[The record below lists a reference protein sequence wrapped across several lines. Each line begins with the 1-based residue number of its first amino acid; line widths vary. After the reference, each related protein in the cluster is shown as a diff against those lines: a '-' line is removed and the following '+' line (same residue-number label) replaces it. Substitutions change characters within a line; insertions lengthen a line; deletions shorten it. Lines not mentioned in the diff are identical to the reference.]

1 MTIPVDR
8 MPTVA
13 ADLMVRP
20 GDTRYDFLASRGRGN
35 PRFTA
40 QPDEFWMARST
51 DDVVTAVQHAVDR
64 GARTVVRSGG
74 HCFEGFVDDPA
85 VQVIV
90 DTALMADVDLDPD
103 MQAFVVGAGARLG
116 DLYRRLYLGWGVS
129 LPAGESPDIGVGGHI
144 LGGGYGFQSRL
155 HGLAVDHLQAVEVVV
170 VDASGTA
177 RAVVAT
183 RADDDPNRDL
193 WWAHT
198 GGGGGNFGIV
208 TRYWLRSPDAD
219 AAAGPT
225 ALLPTA
231 PSSVLT
237 FTASWRWSELGEAG
251 FARLVDNFGDWC
263 ERHVDDDGPSSG
275 IFATLLLYPRASGSI
290 EIEGQSLGPVEDHET
305 LVTGFLDAIGAGIDA
320 VPSQETERSSWL
332 DFALTR
338 HPGGI
343 PGRVKV
349 KDAFLRRRLDDRQV
363 ATLHRQLT
371 TMDLDEAEDTFIVF
385 ALDTYGG
392 RVNQVP
398 EDATAAAQRDSVLH
412 SYLIVAWPDAD
423 HDDEYLTLA
432 REMFGSLFAD
442 TGGVPA
448 PRTGADGSFINHPDI
463 DYADARW
470 NTSGIPWPTL
480 YYKDNYPALQRIK
493 ARWDPSNVFRHAL
506 SVTP

>member
-1 MTIPVDR
+1 MTIPLDR
-8 MPTVA
+8 TTLTTA
-13 ADLMVRP
+13 TDLVVRP
-20 GDTRYDFLASRGRGN
+20 GDARYEYLASRGRGN

-51 DDVVTAVQHAVDR
+51 EDVVTAVQHAVDR
-64 GARTVVRSGG
+64 DARIVVRSGG

-90 DTALMADVDLDPD
+90 DTALMADVDFDPG
-103 MQAFVVGAGARLG
+103 MQAFVVEAGARLG

-129 LPAGESPDIGVGGHI
+129 LPAGESPDVGVGGHI
-144 LGGGYGFQSRL
+144 LGGGYGFQCRL
-155 HGLAVDHLQAVEVVV
+155 HGLAVDHLHAVEVVV

-183 RADDDPNRDL
+183 RADDHPNRDL

-208 TRYWLRSPDAD
+208 TRYWLRSPDVD
-219 AAAGPT
+219 AAAAPT
-225 ALLPTA
+225 ELLPPA
-231 PSSVLT
+231 PASVLR
-237 FTASWRWSELGEAG
+237 FNAKWQWSDLGAAG

-263 ERHVDDDGPSSG
+263 ERHVDDAPLSG
-275 IFATLLLYPRASGSI
+275 IFATLLLYPRASGVI
-290 EIEGQSLGPVEDHET
+290 ELEGQSLGPVDDHEA
-305 LVTGFLDAIGAGIDA
+305 LVADFLDAIGTGVDA
-320 VPSQETERSSWL
+320 VPSRRAERSSWL

-349 KDAFLRRRLDDRQV
+349 KDAFLRRRLDERQV
-363 ATLHRQLT
+363 ATLHRHLV
-371 TMDLDEAEDTFIVF
+371 DVEDAEGTFIVF

-398 EDATAAAQRDSVLH
+398 EEATAVAQRDSPLH
-412 SYLIVAWPDAD
+412 SYLIVAWPDAE
-423 HDDEYLTLA
+423 DDEEYLSLA
-432 REMFGSLFAD
+432 REVFGGLFAD

-448 PRTGADGSFINHPDI
+448 PRTGADGSFVNHPDI
-463 DYADARW
+463 DYVDPRW
-470 NTSGIPWPTL
+470 NTSGIPWSTL
-480 YYKDNYPALQRIK
+480 YHKDNYPALQRIK
-493 ARWDPSNVFRHAL
+493 ARWDPRDVFRHAL
-506 SVTP
+506 SVTADG